1 MSDLQFDRAEGAGG
15 PAAEPQCA
23 VCGQPIRDTY
33 YEVNGRV
40 VCARCRHQVEQQQ
53 AAGTSA
59 GRFGKALVLGLAA
72 AAAGT
77 ALYYAVLAISG
88 YELSLIA
95 IAVGWLVGTAVKK
108 GSSGRGGWRY
118 QALAMFL
125 TYTSIVSSYV
135 PLIIKE
141 FSKQDQAIVADESG
155 DAKQDGKDTASAAAV
170 TATVA
175 PATDTTAADDA
186 EALQVSPVVA
196 IALAIGFVYAL
207 PFLAGLENILGLV
220 IIAIGL
226 YTAWTINKRQVL
238 AIAGPF
244 KVGQAR

>member
-15 PAAEPQCA
+15 PAAELKCTA
-23 VCGQPIRDTY
+23 CGQAIRDSY
-33 YEVNGRV
+33 FEVNGNV
-40 VCARCRHQVEQQQ
+40 VCARCRHQVEQQL

-59 GRFGKALVLGLAA
+59 GRFGKALALGLAA

-77 ALYYAVLAISG
+77 ALYYAVLALTG

-95 IAVGWLVGTAVKK
+95 IVVGYIVGTAVKK
-108 GSSGRGGWRY
+108 GSNGRGGWRY

-135 PLIIKE
+135 PLMIKE
-141 FSKQDQAIVADESG
+141 FGKANQAMVADSSG
-155 DAKQDGKDTASAAAV
+155 AAKGSAKDTANVAAIEPAIDSA
-170 TATVA
+170 
-175 PATDTTAADDA
+175 DA
-186 EALQVSPVVA
+186 EDAALPEMSPFVA
-196 IALAIGFVYAL
+196 IVLLVGLVYAL
-207 PFLAGLENILGLV
+207 PFLAGIQNILGLV

-226 YTAWTINKRQVL
+226 YTAWTTNKRQQL

-244 KVGQAR
+244 KVGEAR